1 MSHNSPDGPEAAEP
15 VLFAAPDL
23 SDDDV
28 DAVVRVLRS
37 GWITT
42 GGECRALEEA
52 LADHLGASEVVAMSS
67 CTAALEAAVAHL
79 DLPPGSRVG
88 VPTWTFVSTA
98 LSAVHSGHVPV
109 LLDVEPDTLNLSV
122 DSLEAALDG
131 PDGLD
136 AVIGVHFGGV
146 AFGKQIHELC
156 TEHAVPLIEDAAH
169 ALGTSDHRGP
179 ITGQGTA
186 GACLSFYATKNL
198 TSAEGGALVTDDPE
212 LADFA
217 RSYRLHGLSRDAWAR
232 YRPGQRSGYDVVTP
246 GIKGNLPDVLA
257 ALALSQLDR
266 FEDMQGRRRVL
277 VNHYRDAL
285 AGIDGL
291 TCVPGELDPYG
302 ADHLMAVLLP
312 EGTDRDLV
320 TDRMTA
326 RGVSTS
332 VHFQPLHRFDW
343 FAANAEIGPS
353 GVETATHQAPRE
365 LSLPLHPGLTVA
377 QVDRVVAAL
386 VEGLEQVRSAA

>member
-1 MSHNSPDGPEAAEP
+1 MPHNSPAGPEAAEP

-42 GGECRALEEA
+42 GGECQALERR
-52 LADHLGASEVVAMSS
+52 LADYLGANEVVAMSS

-79 DLPPGSRVG
+79 DLPAGSRVG

-98 LSAVHSGHVPV
+98 LSAVHAGHVPV
-109 LLDVEPDTLNLSV
+109 LLDVEPDTLNLSA
-122 DSLEAALDG
+122 DSLERALDG
-131 PDGLD
+131 GLD

-146 AFGKQIHELC
+146 AFGKQIHDLC
-156 TEHAVPLIEDAAH
+156 DDHRVPLVEDAAH
-169 ALGTSDHRGP
+169 ALGTTDHRGL
-179 ITGQGTA
+179 INGRGTA

-232 YRPGQRSGYDVVTP
+232 YRPGQPSGYDVVAP

-257 ALALSQLDR
+257 AIALSQLDR
-266 FEDMQGRRRVL
+266 FDEMQGRRRVL
-277 VNHYRDAL
+277 VNRYRDAL
-285 AGIDGL
+285 AALDGV
-291 TCVPGELDPYG
+291 TTIPADLDHDG

-312 EGTDRDLV
+312 AGTDRRVV
-320 TDRMTA
+320 TDHMAA

-332 VHFQPLHRFDW
+332 IHFQPLHTFDW
-343 FAANAEIGPS
+343 FTRNAEVGPG
-353 GVETATHQAPRE
+353 GVEVAAGLAPRE
-365 LSLPLHPGLTVA
+365 LSLPLHPGLTFD
-377 QVDRVVAAL
+377 QVEQVVSSLA
-386 VEGLEQVRSAA
+386 EGLELAESTS

>member
-1 MSHNSPDGPEAAEP
+1 M
-15 VLFAAPDL
+15 LFAAPDV

-42 GGECRALEEA
+42 GSECRALEER
-52 LADHLGASEVVAMSS
+52 LAAHLGASEVVAMSS

-98 LSAVHSGHVPV
+98 LSAVHAGHVPV

-122 DSLEAALDG
+122 ESLEAALDG

-146 AFGKQIHELC
+146 AFGKEIHELC

-169 ALGTSDHRGP
+169 ALGASDHRGP
-179 ITGQGTA
+179 IAGRGTA

-198 TSAEGGALVTDDPE
+198 TSAEGGALVTDDAE

-266 FEDMQGRRRVL
+266 FDDMQGRRRLL
-277 VNHYRDAL
+277 VNRYRDAL
-285 AGIDGL
+285 AGIDGIA
-291 TCVPGELDPYG
+291 CVPGELDPFG
-302 ADHLMAVLLP
+302 ADHLMALLLP
-312 EGTDRDLV
+312 EGADRDII
-320 TDRMTA
+320 TDHMTEQ
-326 RGVSTS
+326 GVSTS
-332 VHFQPLHRFDW
+332 VHFQPLHTFDW
-343 FAANAEIGPS
+343 FAGHALIGPS
-353 GVETATHQAPRE
+353 GVPTADRLAPRA
-365 LSLPLHPGLTVA
+365 LSLPLHPGLTPE
-377 QVDRVVAAL
+377 QVDRVVTAL
-386 VEGLEQVRSAA
+386 AEGLDRARSLAR